1 MPKMHANRYIYCAT
15 FFILLLSIVL
25 PTFGLA
31 QTDPVFRAPDTI
43 EGAKEGV
50 LNIGDKVMEA
60 IPRAI
65 AKIWNEEVIP
75 LWRRMGEWIKTE
87 VWNKR
92 ISPALQTITDRVKE
106 LLGQEV
112 EKRTPIIKQE
122 LKKEKEELQQEL
134 KGGAQGTAT
143 GLWERFRALFR
154 KD

>member
-1 MPKMHANRYIYCAT
+1 VRHFT
-15 FFILLLSIVL
+15 FLIIFLSIIV
-25 PTFGLA
+25 PTFGFA
-31 QTDPVFRAPDTI
+31 QTDPIFRAPDTI

-75 LWRRMGEWIKTE
+75 LWRRMGEWIKAE
-87 VWNKR
+87 VWDKR
-92 ISPALQTITDRVKE
+92 VSPALQTITDRAKE

-112 EKRTPIIKQE
+112 EKRTPIIQQE
-122 LKKEKEELQQEL
+122 LEKEKEELQQEL
-134 KGGAQGTAT
+134 KGQVEKTGE